1 MVFGTHS
8 LHRFPEIIYSVIK
21 NRERKFDVID
31 SEGYIAE
38 GVDQLREDK
47 FRAWV
52 SIMYGCNNFCSYCIV
67 PYVRGRERSRMPE
80 NILNEI
86 KELAKAGYKEI
97 TLLGQNVNS
106 YGNDLKM
113 DIDFADLIREVNKI
127 DGIVR
132 IKFMTS
138 HPKDISDKLIDAM
151 AECEKVVPY
160 LHLPFQSGSNEILNK
175 MNRKYTREKY
185 LSIIEKVKEK
195 IPGIAL
201 SSDVIVGFPNE
212 SYENF
217 KDTLDLVEKVR
228 FDTLFTFIY
237 SKRPGTPAAKMED
250 SITDEEKHRN
260 FEELLALQNKIS
272 REINDSYVGRVCEIL
287 VEGVSKNNPEMMAGR
302 TDTNKIVNFS
312 SKTAKEGELVKVKI
326 TSAQTWALLGE
337 EI

>member
-1 MVFGTHS
+1 
-8 LHRFPEIIYSVIK
+8 
-21 NRERKFDVID
+21 
-31 SEGYIAE
+31 
-38 GVDQLREDK
+38 
-47 FRAWV
+47 
-52 SIMYGCNNFCSYCIV
+52 
-67 PYVRGRERSRMPE
+67 MPE
-80 NILNEI
+80 NILKEI

-106 YGNDLKM
+106 YGNDLQM

-201 SSDVIVGFPNE
+201 SSDVIVGFPND